1 MTEYKLQLAEFFLRT
16 FTGIIFLFQ
25 GYDKLFRIKMP
36 GVIQVFTADADK
48 FHIPKPLLSVIA
60 WYTGI
65 AEFVGG
71 LFLLVGF
78 FTTYALYALGLD
90 LLLVAF
96 AFSYME
102 PLWNMKHV
110 FPRLLLIVTLLI
122 LPEAYSTICLDHFLN
137 LK

>member
-1 MTEYKLQLAEFFLRT
+1 
-16 FTGIIFLFQ
+16 
-25 GYDKLFRIKMP
+25 MP